1 MKESLQRRL
10 IANGTIAV
18 HWLGN
23 FARNFAR
30 QGICFCLSMSVGIYL
45 DRDAFVSMLW
55 TANGVEIWPWPAPV
69 AMTYRYAG
77 EDVVRAMPRL
87 SFLLRPGG

>member
-1 MKESLQRRL
+1 
-10 IANGTIAV
+10 
-18 HWLGN
+18 
-23 FARNFAR
+23 
-30 QGICFCLSMSVGIYL
+30 MSVGIYL

-55 TANGVEIWPWPAPV
+55 TAHGVKIWPSPAPV